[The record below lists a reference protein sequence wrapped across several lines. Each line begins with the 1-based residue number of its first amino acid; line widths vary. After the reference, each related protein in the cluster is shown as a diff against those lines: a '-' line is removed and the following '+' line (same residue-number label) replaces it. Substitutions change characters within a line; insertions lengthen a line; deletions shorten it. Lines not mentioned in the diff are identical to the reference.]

1 MFVRKVSHSI
11 GLLDCFDRQN
21 LHRRSFALPFNQHKG
36 AMINRRWFIPLFLGA
51 AAAQGCRN
59 PTELVCTDEFRYGLQ
74 IIVVDSTTLSPPAS
88 ATLLARS
95 GTFTDSLGPQTP
107 FLVNN
112 RGVRVLMLWTA
123 GERAGTYDV
132 TVKSPG
138 YRDWVRSG
146 IIVTAN
152 DCHVNETSITAKLQT

>member
-1 MFVRKVSHSI
+1 MH
-11 GLLDCFDRQN
+11 
-21 LHRRSFALPFNQHKG
+21 HRWSTAL
-36 AMINRRWFIPLFLGA
+36 ILGA

-59 PTELVCTDEFRYGLQ
+59 PTALVCTDEFRYGLQ
-74 IIVVDSTTLSPPAS
+74 ITVVDSTTLSPPSS

-95 GTFTDSLGPQTP
+95 GTFTDSLGPQAP

-112 RGVRVLMLWTA
+112 HGVRVLMLWTA
-123 GERAGTYDV
+123 GERVGTYDV

-146 IIVTAN
+146 ITVTAN
-152 DCHVNETSITAKLQT
+152 ECHVNEISITAKLQRSQ